1 MMKYSFDK
9 SLGNISRMI
18 SKSLGKS
25 LEAKLTARDIFIT
38 AEQWSVLSLL
48 FQKKKLTQIE
58 IGTLL
63 GLDKVQIVRII
74 DILEKEQ
81 LVQRVISPTDKR
93 FKNVNLTPKGIE
105 IYHKIVPYATNVHA
119 DAFSSISEEDIKQCL
134 ATLEKINNNLK
145 H

>member
-1 MMKYSFDK
+1 MKYSFDT

-25 LEAKLTARDIFIT
+25 LEAKLASRDIFIT
-38 AEQWSVLSLL
+38 AEQWSVLSIL

-74 DILEKEQ
+74 DILEKEKF
-81 LVQRVISPTDKR
+81 VQRVISLTDKR

-105 IYHKIVPYATNVHA
+105 IYHKIVPYAIEVHA
-119 DAFSSISEEDIKQCL
+119 DAFSSINKDDIKQCL
-134 ATLEKINNNLK
+134 ITLEKINDNLN